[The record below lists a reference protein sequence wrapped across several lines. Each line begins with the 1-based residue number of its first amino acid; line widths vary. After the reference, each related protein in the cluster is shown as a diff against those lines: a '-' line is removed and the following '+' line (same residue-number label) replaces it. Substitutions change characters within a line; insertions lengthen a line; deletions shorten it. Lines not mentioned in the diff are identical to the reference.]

1 MDPAKFKER
10 IDLIYRD
17 LDQYSYYELL
27 NLSAEATTEEIQQAF
42 HRMALSMHPDRHFMN
57 PDQELKQ
64 RLGAIYKR
72 VAEGYRVL
80 CGEQTRPE
88 YDRQLA
94 EGEMRLVRT
103 ERKRSG
109 MEHPE
114 DSIDNHQARKFFVI
128 GLKAERDGDLQTAR
142 LNYKFALDLA
152 EDHPTIVKRME
163 WVDSL
168 LADGKRGKKKKRQP

>member
-1 MDPAKFKER
+1 MDHAKLKER

-27 NLSAEATTEEIQQAF
+27 NLTAEATREEIQQAF
-42 HRMALSMHPDRHFMN
+42 HRMALSMHPDRHFTN
-57 PDQELKQ
+57 PDQELRQ
-64 RLGAIYKR
+64 RLGKIYRR

-80 CGEQTRPE
+80 TGEETRPE

-94 EGEMRLVRT
+94 EGKVRLVRT

-114 DSIDNHQARKFFVI
+114 DSIENHQARKFFVI
-128 GLKAERDGDLQTAR
+128 GLKAEREGDLQTAR

-163 WVDSL
+163 WVKSL
-168 LADGKRGKKKKRQP
+168 LANGKQDKKKKR